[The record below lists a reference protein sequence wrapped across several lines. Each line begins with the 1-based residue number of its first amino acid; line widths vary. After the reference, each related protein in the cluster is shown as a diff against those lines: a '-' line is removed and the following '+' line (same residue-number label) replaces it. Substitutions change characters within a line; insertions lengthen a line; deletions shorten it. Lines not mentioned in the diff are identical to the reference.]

1 MGDYI
6 NWTAGGTFLFGPLS
20 IEPNGKIIMK
30 PSSAQHSVRHALF
43 AAVLAGIALSCLA
56 SCSKSAPEAPMERSD
71 VLMRLFGNLDRHEN
85 NEALKNVETYRSLDP
100 TNLNLADLEYGIRTS
115 SVISQAK
122 AKLDAGDVAG
132 AAADLNEYCRKYG
145 KDPGDA
151 DSAKKDDKD
160 TAVLNAKASV
170 DLLVEAQ
177 SLNEKMLQARFS
189 DDVRAAATELSAFA
203 KTNSKLFPKLSAYA
217 ASKIKEADAR
227 AAVEK
232 SDACAALL
240 QDALDTSAA
249 GRKDEAAV
257 LTALLEL
264 NADSAQ
270 LAGFESWLSRKP
282 ANP

>member
-1 MGDYI
+1 
-6 NWTAGGTFLFGPLS
+6 
-20 IEPNGKIIMK
+20 
-30 PSSAQHSVRHALF
+30 
-43 AAVLAGIALSCLA
+43 
-56 SCSKSAPEAPMERSD
+56 MERSD

-177 SLNEKMLQARFS
+177 SLNEKMLQAQFS

-217 ASKIKEADAR
+217 ASKIREADAR

>member
-1 MGDYI
+1 ML
-6 NWTAGGTFLFGPLS
+6 A
-20 IEPNGKIIMK
+20 
-30 PSSAQHSVRHALF
+30 AQ
-43 AAVLAGIALSCLA
+43 
-56 SCSKSAPEAPMERSD
+56 
-71 VLMRLFGNLDRHEN
+71 
-85 NEALKNVETYRSLDP
+85 
-100 TNLNLADLEYGIRTS
+100 
-115 SVISQAK
+115 
-122 AKLDAGDVAG
+122 
-132 AAADLNEYCRKYG
+132 
-145 KDPGDA
+145 
-151 DSAKKDDKD
+151 
-160 TAVLNAKASV
+160 
-170 DLLVEAQ
+170 
-177 SLNEKMLQARFS
+177 FS

>member
-1 MGDYI
+1 
-6 NWTAGGTFLFGPLS
+6 
-20 IEPNGKIIMK
+20 
-30 PSSAQHSVRHALF
+30 
-43 AAVLAGIALSCLA
+43 
-56 SCSKSAPEAPMERSD
+56 MERSD

-177 SLNEKMLQARFS
+177 SLNEKMLQAQFS

-217 ASKIKEADAR
+217 ASKIREADAR

-264 NADSAQ
+264 NADTAQ